1 MATSNYLTTRRK
13 LPMKTITAIS
23 ATLICSIVGIFGFV
37 SGAKAA
43 EASGSG
49 FFITKNGYVATNH
62 HVIEGAKDVK
72 VKDASGSVWDAEV
85 AFTDLANDLAILKV
99 TGDGFKALS
108 IRPSSAVMK
117 GATVFTIGFPNT
129 RIQGTEAKVTQ
140 GIVSSLSGI
149 TGEPNSFQIS
159 VPVQPGNSG
168 GPLLDA
174 SGSVVGVVTSK
185 LSATAML
192 KATGTL
198 PENVN
203 YAVKSNY
210 LVELTNTSN
219 LVADNIS
226 KAGANDMLPLP
237 ALVAQAEKSVVLVLV
252 NSSPNTQGKQAGF
265 TGKRSTE
272 WKSLTSSAS
281 RKLVISND
289 TITGENNFPA
299 ELLKQG
305 AYAKWDLKKA
315 EDIWKG
321 KYYAGVPC
329 TVPGG
334 FLKAAEVKR
343 CEFVHDVEL
352 SLVTPNRIEGR
363 VYSPSSTKLLSCESC
378 KREGETQWN
387 SMVWVPAD

>member
-1 MATSNYLTTRRK
+1 
-13 LPMKTITAIS
+13 MKTITAIS

-159 VPVQPGNSG
+159 VPVVCAQPYLVDS
-168 GPLLDA
+168 
-174 SGSVVGVVTSK
+174 VGV
-185 LSATAML
+185 
-192 KATGTL
+192 
-198 PENVN
+198 
-203 YAVKSNY
+203 
-210 LVELTNTSN
+210 
-219 LVADNIS
+219 I
-226 KAGANDMLPLP
+226 
-237 ALVAQAEKSVVLVLV
+237 Q
-252 NSSPNTQGKQAGF
+252 
-265 TGKRSTE
+265 
-272 WKSLTSSAS
+272 
-281 RKLVISND
+281 
-289 TITGENNFPA
+289 
-299 ELLKQG
+299 
-305 AYAKWDLKKA
+305 
-315 EDIWKG
+315 
-321 KYYAGVPC
+321 
-329 TVPGG
+329 
-334 FLKAAEVKR
+334 
-343 CEFVHDVEL
+343 
-352 SLVTPNRIEGR
+352 
-363 VYSPSSTKLLSCESC
+363 
-378 KREGETQWN
+378 
-387 SMVWVPAD
+387 